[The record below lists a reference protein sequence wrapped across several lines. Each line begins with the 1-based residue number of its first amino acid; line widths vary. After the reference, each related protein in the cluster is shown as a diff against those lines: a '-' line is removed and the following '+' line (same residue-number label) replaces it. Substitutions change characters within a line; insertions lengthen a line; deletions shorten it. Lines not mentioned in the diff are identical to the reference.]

1 MHEQRTMRGWWVLAA
16 VSLMFFFV
24 SGSTFSSLGIVLFTM
39 AGELHWSMA
48 EAGASFSV
56 LGIACCLASPLPAP
70 LMRRFGSRFTLFAAG
85 LMLAGGFGL
94 AYSANSL
101 LVFYAAMALLGIG
114 FTLGANI
121 PGVFLLAGWFPQR
134 AARMIGLYLMLGA
147 FGGVVAPPLV
157 QRLVAG
163 CGWRVHWLVMLA
175 CAVGLAIFCLLA
187 VFDPGPTARSRDGD
201 APDVLDASGAA
212 HGWVYRQALA
222 TPQFL
227 ILALAM
233 IVTQTT
239 VTTLH
244 SAAVPHLTRLGSTP
258 EFAALML
265 SLQAL
270 LATLAKGFAGS
281 LAERFDP
288 RIALVGG
295 LFVHAVGLFALGRAN
310 THALGYVFAI
320 AFGLGWGCV
329 YLAVTV
335 LMLRYF
341 GRDCGT
347 ALMSTVWLLTG
358 FAAAGPALAGLLADR
373 FGTFAPVFDACGW
386 LLVPIALAALT
397 MGAPRKRHAVAAT
410 PAPAA

>member
-1 MHEQRTMRGWWVLAA
+1 MQEQGTMRRWWVLAA

-70 LMRRFGSRFTLFAAG
+70 LMRRFGGRFTLFAAG
-85 LMLAGGFGL
+85 LTLAGGFGL

-101 LVFYAAMALLGIG
+101 MVFYVAMALLGIG

-134 AARMIGLYLMLGA
+134 AARMIGIYLMLGA

-157 QRLVAG
+157 QRLVAAN
-163 CGWRVHWLVMLA
+163 GWRAHWLVMLA
-175 CAVGLAIFCLLA
+175 CAVGLAIFCLVA
-187 VFDPGPTARSRDGD
+187 VFDPAPTAPSRNDD
-201 APDVLDASGAA
+201 APDAGDPAR
-212 HGWVYRQALA
+212 GWGYRQALA
-222 TPQFL
+222 TPQFV

-244 SAAVPHLTRLGSTP
+244 SAAVPHLTRLGSTA

-270 LATLAKGFAGS
+270 LATLAKGLAGS

-295 LFVHAVGLFALGRAN
+295 LVVHAVGLFALGSAS

-347 ALMSTVWLLTG
+347 TLMSTVWLLTG

-373 FGTFAPVFDACGW
+373 FGTFAPVFEACGW
-386 LLVPIALAALT
+386 LLVPIALAALM
-397 MGAPRKRHAVAAT
+397 MGAPRLRPTAAAS